1 MFQREPKKWRTQE
14 LSLAPLF
21 QSILVKMR
29 LISKALYPFYLNFLQ
44 ISLQRNKE
52 IVKYKKQV
60 LKKGKLNK
68 QNRGFC

>member
-1 MFQREPKKWRTQE
+1 MFQREPKRWRTQE

-21 QSILVKMR
+21 RSILVKMR